1 MKFALIADVFF
12 EDKFLGGGEINNF
25 ELTKLLEKFDKC
37 HDVSRIR
44 CNEIDQYERSFLL
57 KRKLIVSNFITLNDK
72 DKEFITNECD
82 YIIYE
87 HDHKYLKNRDPS
99 PFKDFKAPPEQI
111 INKKFYQNAKKVF
124 CQSKIHAEVVRKNL
138 KLDNIVNLSGN
149 LWSEDSLNLLEKYS
163 TVEKTKKA
171 SIMMSNNPVKNSIF
185 SIDYCNAK
193 NIPYE
198 LIPLME
204 PKDFLSSL
212 SKNECLVFFPT
223 VLETLSRIVLEA
235 RMMNCK
241 IITNNL
247 VGAASEDW
255 FNLKGSELIEL
266 MRKRREEIPNLVF
279 ESFGA

>member
-1 MKFALIADVFF
+1 MKFALIADIFF
-12 EDKFLGGGEINNF
+12 EDNFFGGGEINNF
-25 ELTKLLEKFDKC
+25 ELTKLLESSEKCFDIC
-37 HDVSRIR
+37 RIR
-44 CNEIDQYERSFLL
+44 CNELHNYDPSFL
-57 KRKLIVSNFITLNDK
+57 KNRKLIISNFITLNEK

-99 PFKDFKAPPEQI
+99 PYKDFKAPEDQI
-111 INKKFYQNAKKVF
+111 INKKFYKNAKKVF

-149 LWSEDSLNLLEKYS
+149 LWSEESLDQLKKYS
-163 TVEKTKKA
+163 SVKKSKKA
-171 SIMMSNNPVKNSIF
+171 SIMASKNPVKNSLF
-185 SIDYCNAK
+185 SADYCNAK
-193 NIPYE
+193 GIPYQ
-198 LIPLME
+198 LIPYMP
-204 PKDFLSSL
+204 PKEFLQSL

-241 IITNNL
+241 IITNSL

-255 FNLKGSELIEL
+255 FNLKGVELIEL
-266 MRKRREEIPNLVF
+266 MRERRKEIPSLVF
-279 ESFGA
+279 KSFGA

>member
-12 EDKFLGGGEINNF
+12 EDNFFGGGEINNF

-99 PFKDFKAPPEQI
+99 PFKNFKAPPEQI

-171 SIMMSNNPVKNSIF
+171 SIMMSSNPVKNSMF

-241 IITNNL
+241 IITNDL

-255 FNLKGSELIEL
+255 FNLKGSELVNL